1 MGEAKKKAAEKP
13 KKRLSK
19 KQKKKLAA
27 QKLQQE
33 KEEKERQEKEAAEAA
48 AAELLAQTSK
58 KKKKKKTKKQVEGES
73 QPAPAPESKKKG
85 KKKAEEAPIEPEP
98 ALTTQDADED
108 TDGWEKVPS
117 QSRKSR
123 RKRGGGNNSAE
134 GKSQA
139 PKGPIVQE
147 ILELGARPN
156 DNKADDPVR
165 KKILDVLG
173 FPSRKSLDDA
183 AEEDNSKFGRNV
195 KLFKLKLNVDME
207 FKETRT
213 KYYLLMN
220 GSPESCQQAINAAK
234 ELFDKGYSDI
244 LTPGMTQESF
254 PVAEKDRG
262 AIVGKGGANL
272 QAIQDEFSVQI
283 RLPARNGNSDLVT
296 LSGPIEGVKH
306 AKAAIMQ
313 LVSTGISDVTHP
325 DSAVAEVLIPNRRK
339 AALIGT
345 RGANIQRIQQA
356 YNCRINVPQNL
367 PGQKPNDK
375 VSVIIAGEKALIA
388 AAVADVRESVA
399 EPEPEQIPGFSKELT
414 CEYDPWAE
422 D

>member
-1 MGEAKKKAAEKP
+1 MG
-13 KKRLSK
+13 RLSK

-173 FPSRKSLDDA
+173 FPSRKS
-183 AEEDNSKFGRNV
+183 
-195 KLFKLKLNVDME
+195 
-207 FKETRT
+207 
-213 KYYLLMN
+213 
-220 GSPESCQQAINAAK
+220 
-234 ELFDKGYSDI
+234 
-244 LTPGMTQESF
+244 
-254 PVAEKDRG
+254 
-262 AIVGKGGANL
+262 
-272 QAIQDEFSVQI
+272 
-283 RLPARNGNSDLVT
+283 
-296 LSGPIEGVKH
+296 
-306 AKAAIMQ
+306 
-313 LVSTGISDVTHP
+313 P

-388 AAVADVRESVA
+388 AAVADVKESVA
-399 EPEPEQIPGFSKELT
+399 EPEPEQLPGFSKELT